1 MRTPTRLFLVLL
13 PLFLASACA
22 QTRPPPDAQP
32 AGAPGGSGYALLYEL
47 LGQEKDVSKLLIV
60 KRERDDFE
68 AVIDAIAETAGRA
81 YDDLGE
87 LGEADPSL
95 NLTDTRLPAG
105 ERAAREAI
113 SASKRNALLT
123 ESGGEFELLM
133 TLAQGEALG
142 YWVGLAESL
151 SKAEPDP
158 ARLAFVQALWRDGR
172 RLQDSLLALLRTRHR
187 QPPEPV
193 AND

>member
-13 PLFLASACA
+13 PLLLATACA
-22 QTRPPPDAQP
+22 QTRPPPAPEP

-81 YDDLGE
+81 YEDLGE

-105 ERAAREAI
+105 ERAARESI

-123 ESGGEFELLM
+123 ENGEEFEMLM
-133 TLAQGEALG
+133 TLAQSEALA
-142 YWVGLAESL
+142 YWVGLAEGL
-151 SKAEPDP
+151 SRAEPDP

-172 RLQDSLLALLRTRHR
+172 RLQDSLTALLRTRHR
-187 QPPEPV
+187 QPPDPL

>member
-1 MRTPTRLFLVLL
+1 MRPPTRLSLVFL
-13 PLFLASACA
+13 PLFLATACA
-22 QTRPPPDAQP
+22 QTRPPPAAEP

-81 YDDLGE
+81 YEDLGE
-87 LGEADPSL
+87 LGETDPSL
-95 NLTDTRLPAG
+95 NLSDTRLPAG
-105 ERAAREAI
+105 ERAARESI

-123 ESGGEFELLM
+123 ENGEEFEMLM
-133 TLAQGEALG
+133 TLAQSEALA
-142 YWVGLAESL
+142 YWVGLSESL
-151 SKAEPDP
+151 SRAEADP

-172 RLQDSLLALLRTRHR
+172 RLQDSLTALLRTRHR
-187 QPPEPV
+187 QPPEPL

>member
-1 MRTPTRLFLVLL
+1 L
-13 PLFLASACA
+13 LASACA
-22 QTRPPPDAQP
+22 QTRPPPAAQP

-60 KRERDDFE
+60 KREHDDFE
-68 AVIDAIAETAGRA
+68 AVIDAISETAGRA

-95 NLTDTRLPAG
+95 NLSDTRLPAG
-105 ERAAREAI
+105 ERAAREAVA
-113 SASKRNALLT
+113 ASTRDALLT
-123 ESGGEFELLM
+123 ESGEEFEIRL
-133 TLAQGEALG
+133 TLAQSQALG
-142 YWVGLAESL
+142 YWVGLAEGL
-151 SKAEPDP
+151 SRAEPDP

-172 RLQDSLLALLRTRHR
+172 RLQESLTTLLRTRYR